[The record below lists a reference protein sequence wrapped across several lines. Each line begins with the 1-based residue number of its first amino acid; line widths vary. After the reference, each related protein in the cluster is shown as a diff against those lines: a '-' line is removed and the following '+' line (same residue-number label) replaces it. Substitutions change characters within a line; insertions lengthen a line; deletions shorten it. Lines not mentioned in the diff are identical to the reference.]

1 MFTQLLVTSTLV
13 LSLAGVKPPH
23 YSEKGLCD
31 LWAGARCYATSCEKD
46 AKLRCTSEAS
56 QCRGRTEASVPDE
69 RAERVAACARRCS
82 SRAAAIPPLP
92 NAKASKARSRSHPG
106 KPSVPECRLID
117 ARKFRAP
124 LCGECRRPLA
134 GITAPVFGAACACPR
149 GHQ

>member
-69 RAERVAACARRCS
+69 RAERVAACARALLKSRCGDPTP
-82 SRAAAIPPLP
+82 A
-92 NAKASKARSRSHPG
+92 
-106 KPSVPECRLID
+106 ECEGVES
-117 ARKFRAP
+117 P
-124 LCGECRRPLA
+124 
-134 GITAPVFGAACACPR
+134 
-149 GHQ
+149 